1 MRCRAA
7 ETFPRCKRGGVQH
20 AAAVAAA
27 AAAGTRAGAGGR
39 TSAVFCLRIL
49 GTLVSKV
56 SSPSSSLLIP
66 AGRSHTLNW
75 KIRFNLT
82 MAATPKEKQA
92 LAGAVACVVA
102 LGGPSRPSAG
112 DAAPPKN

>member
-20 AAAVAAA
+20 AATVAAAAA

-66 AGRSHTLNW
+66 AGRSHAQVEN
-75 KIRFNLT
+75 
-82 MAATPKEKQA
+82 
-92 LAGAVACVVA
+92 
-102 LGGPSRPSAG
+102 
-112 DAAPPKN
+112 